1 MGLDQDV
8 EGFEPGGGGLA
19 SGRLRRDQS
28 SCGVFHGEMSLTPL
42 PALVSGK
49 LLFPDICERLIYLF
63 TERHT
68 PADAEARNPLRSVF
82 VDRTAVPSEQ
92 DRDAEIELSG
102 VAVEI
107 RQRRKLLGLS
117 QVQLAEVSHVS
128 RTVINKVEQGA
139 RVPSIRTYARLRAS
153 LGLEAPPAALIPAP
167 VPTRLDGDLVAA
179 LSAGLLMTREVSL
192 GELASALDLAIPAVR
207 ENLDRVGERLHG
219 VGFSLTEDGGTVRLW
234 PLTGAPSE
242 VVKALTVT
250 EEDAQPSPEQV
261 QILGLVA
268 YFGQMTRA
276 LIEHFRQ
283 EDSAS
288 LLDRMVKRGLLA
300 KVRSDFGVGSPNI
313 YRVTAKALRA
323 AGYPTVEAMRA
334 VIQASLSAAEQM
346 SLQNGYQ
353 EEIPGREETA
363 FGASELADSGGA
375 VAS

>member
-1 MGLDQDV
+1 
-8 EGFEPGGGGLA
+8 
-19 SGRLRRDQS
+19 
-28 SCGVFHGEMSLTPL
+28 
-42 PALVSGK
+42 
-49 LLFPDICERLIYLF
+49 
-63 TERHT
+63 
-68 PADAEARNPLRSVF
+68 

-92 DRDAEIELSG
+92 DRDAEVELSG
-102 VAVEI
+102 VALEI

-207 ENLDRVGERLHG
+207 ENLDRVAERLHG
-219 VGFSLTEDGGTVRLW
+219 VGFSLTEDGGTARLW
-234 PLTGAPSE
+234 PLAGAPSE

-300 KVRSDFGVGSPNI
+300 KARFDRGVGSPNI

-334 VIQASLSAAEQM
+334 VIQANLSAAEQT
-346 SLQNGYQ
+346 SLA
-353 EEIPGREETA
+353 REREK
-363 FGASELADSGGA
+363 
-375 VAS
+375 

>member
-1 MGLDQDV
+1 
-8 EGFEPGGGGLA
+8 
-19 SGRLRRDQS
+19 
-28 SCGVFHGEMSLTPL
+28 
-42 PALVSGK
+42 
-49 LLFPDICERLIYLF
+49 
-63 TERHT
+63 
-68 PADAEARNPLRSVF
+68 

-92 DRDAEIELSG
+92 ERDAEVELSG
-102 VAVEI
+102 VALEI
-107 RQRRKLLGLS
+107 RHRRQLLGLS
-117 QVQLAEVSHVS
+117 QVQLAEVSGVS

-179 LSAGLLMTREVSL
+179 LSAALLMTREVSL

-207 ENLDRVGERLHG
+207 ENLDRVAERLHG
-219 VGFSLTEDGGTVRLW
+219 VGFSLTDDGGTVRLW
-234 PLTGAPSE
+234 PLAGAPSE
-242 VVKALTVT
+242 VVRALTVT
-250 EEDAQPSPEQV
+250 EDDVQPSPEQV

-300 KVRSDFGVGSPNI
+300 KVRSDRGVGSPNI

-334 VIQASLSAAEQM
+334 VIQANVNAAEQTSLQNDYSDQLEALSNGRLGIAVSEDGLSAAAGE
-346 SLQNGYQ
+346 
-353 EEIPGREETA
+353 
-363 FGASELADSGGA
+363 
-375 VAS
+375 

>member
-1 MGLDQDV
+1 M
-8 EGFEPGGGGLA
+8 
-19 SGRLRRDQS
+19 
-28 SCGVFHGEMSLTPL
+28 
-42 PALVSGK
+42 SGK
-49 LLFPDICERLIYLF
+49 LLFPDICDRLIYLF
-63 TERHT
+63 TKRHT
-68 PADAEARNPLRSVF
+68 PADGEARNPLRSVF

-117 QVQLAEVSHVS
+117 QVQLAEVSQVS

-153 LGLEAPPAALIPAP
+153 LGLVAPPAALIPAP

-179 LSAGLLMTREVSL
+179 LCAGLLMTREVSL

-207 ENLDRVGERLHG
+207 ENLDRVAERLHE

-234 PLTGAPSE
+234 PLAGPPSQ
-242 VVKALTVT
+242 VVQALTVT

-300 KVRSDFGVGSPNI
+300 KVRTDRGVGSPNI

-334 VIQASLSAAEQM
+334 VIEAKLSGGEQTALQNEYQQLVAARDASGGSAARAAM
-346 SLQNGYQ
+346 GTSS
-353 EEIPGREETA
+353 P
-363 FGASELADSGGA
+363 
-375 VAS
+375 

>member
-1 MGLDQDV
+1 M
-8 EGFEPGGGGLA
+8 
-19 SGRLRRDQS
+19 
-28 SCGVFHGEMSLTPL
+28 
-42 PALVSGK
+42 
-49 LLFPDICERLIYLF
+49 
-63 TERHT
+63 
-68 PADAEARNPLRSVF
+68 
-82 VDRTAVPSEQ
+82 DRTAVPSEQ
-92 DRDAEIELSG
+92 DRDAEVELSG

-139 RVPSIRTYARLRAS
+139 RVPSIRTYARLRAP
-153 LGLEAPPAALIPAP
+153 LGLEAPLAALIPVP

-179 LSAGLLMTREVSL
+179 PCAGLLMTREVSL

-207 ENLDRVGERLHG
+207 ENLDRVAERVHG

-234 PLTGAPSE
+234 PLAGAPSE
-242 VVKALTVT
+242 VVRALTVT

-288 LLDRMVKRGLLA
+288 LLDRMVRRGLLA
-300 KVRSDFGVGSPNI
+300 KVRSDRGVGSPNI
-313 YRVTAKALRA
+313 YRVTAKALGA
-323 AGYPTVEAMRA
+323 VGYPTVEAMRA
-334 VIQASLSAAEQM
+334 VIQASLSAAEQTAM
-346 SLQNGYQ
+346 AREQ
-353 EEIPGREETA
+353 EDQR
-363 FGASELADSGGA
+363 SGVAGA
-375 VAS
+375 VPGAAQGGSGFDAA

>member
-1 MGLDQDV
+1 
-8 EGFEPGGGGLA
+8 
-19 SGRLRRDQS
+19 
-28 SCGVFHGEMSLTPL
+28 
-42 PALVSGK
+42 
-49 LLFPDICERLIYLF
+49 
-63 TERHT
+63 
-68 PADAEARNPLRSVF
+68 

-92 DRDAEIELSG
+92 DREAEIELSG
-102 VAVEI
+102 VAAEI

-167 VPTRLDGDLVAA
+167 VRTRLDGDLVAA

-207 ENLDRVGERLHG
+207 ENLDRVAERLHG

-234 PLTGAPSE
+234 PLAGAPSE
-242 VVKALTVT
+242 VVRALTVT
-250 EEDAQPSPEQV
+250 EEDTQASPEQV

-276 LIEHFRQ
+276 LIEHFRH

-288 LLDRMVKRGLLA
+288 VLDRMVKRGLLA
-300 KVRSDFGVGSPNI
+300 KVRSDRGVGSPNI

-323 AGYPTVEAMRA
+323 AGYSTVEAMRA
-334 VIQASLSAAEQM
+334 VIQANLSAAEQM
-346 SLQNGYQ
+346 SLANERGEQV
-353 EEIPGREETA
+353 
-363 FGASELADSGGA
+363 DA
-375 VAS
+375 VAGAGRGADVSDHPVATAATS

>member
-1 MGLDQDV
+1 
-8 EGFEPGGGGLA
+8 
-19 SGRLRRDQS
+19 
-28 SCGVFHGEMSLTPL
+28 
-42 PALVSGK
+42 
-49 LLFPDICERLIYLF
+49 
-63 TERHT
+63 
-68 PADAEARNPLRSVF
+68 
-82 VDRTAVPSEQ
+82 
-92 DRDAEIELSG
+92 
-102 VAVEI
+102 
-107 RQRRKLLGLS
+107 
-117 QVQLAEVSHVS
+117 
-128 RTVINKVEQGA
+128 
-139 RVPSIRTYARLRAS
+139 
-153 LGLEAPPAALIPAP
+153 
-167 VPTRLDGDLVAA
+167 
-179 LSAGLLMTREVSL
+179 
-192 GELASALDLAIPAVR
+192 
-207 ENLDRVGERLHG
+207 
-219 VGFSLTEDGGTVRLW
+219 
-234 PLTGAPSE
+234 

>member
-1 MGLDQDV
+1 M
-8 EGFEPGGGGLA
+8 
-19 SGRLRRDQS
+19 
-28 SCGVFHGEMSLTPL
+28 
-42 PALVSGK
+42 SGK

-63 TERHT
+63 TKRHT
-68 PADAEARNPLRSVF
+68 PAGGEARNPLRSVF

-92 DRDAEIELSG
+92 DREAEIELSG

-167 VPTRLDGDLVAA
+167 VRTRLDGDLVAA

-207 ENLDRVGERLHG
+207 ENLDRVAERLHG

-234 PLTGAPSE
+234 PLAGAPSE
-242 VVKALTVT
+242 VVRALTVT
-250 EEDAQPSPEQV
+250 EEDTQASPEQV

-276 LIEHFRQ
+276 LIEHFRH

-288 LLDRMVKRGLLA
+288 VLDRMVKRGLLA
-300 KVRSDFGVGSPNI
+300 KVRSDRGVGSPNI

-323 AGYPTVEAMRA
+323 AGYSTVEAMRA
-334 VIQASLSAAEQM
+334 VIQANLSAAEQM
-346 SLQNGYQ
+346 SLANERGEQV
-353 EEIPGREETA
+353 
-363 FGASELADSGGA
+363 DA
-375 VAS
+375 VAGAGRGADVSDHPVATAATS

>member
-1 MGLDQDV
+1 
-8 EGFEPGGGGLA
+8 
-19 SGRLRRDQS
+19 
-28 SCGVFHGEMSLTPL
+28 
-42 PALVSGK
+42 
-49 LLFPDICERLIYLF
+49 
-63 TERHT
+63 
-68 PADAEARNPLRSVF
+68 

-92 DRDAEIELSG
+92 DREAEIELSG

-117 QVQLAEVSHVS
+117 QVQLAELSRVS

-153 LGLEAPPAALIPAP
+153 LGLEAPPSALIPVP

-179 LSAGLLMTREVSL
+179 LCAGLLMTREVSL

-207 ENLDRVGERLHG
+207 ENLDRVAERLHG

-234 PLTGAPSE
+234 PLAGAPSE
-242 VVKALTVT
+242 VVQALTVT

-276 LIEHFRQ
+276 LVEHFRQ

-300 KVRSDFGVGSPNI
+300 KVRSDRGVGSPNI

-334 VIQASLSAAEQM
+334 VIQASLSAAEQTAIARE
-346 SLQNGYQ
+346 Q
-353 EEIPGREETA
+353 EDQ
-363 FGASELADSGGA
+363 LSGVAGA
-375 VAS
+375 VPGAAHGGSGFDAA

>member
-1 MGLDQDV
+1 M
-8 EGFEPGGGGLA
+8 PISRSRWKLA
-19 SGRLRRDQS
+19 PPPVGNSDNWLALPPSRSLR
-28 SCGVFHGEMSLTPL
+28 
-42 PALVSGK
+42 
-49 LLFPDICERLIYLF
+49 F
-63 TERHT
+63 T
-68 PADAEARNPLRSVF
+68 
-82 VDRTAVPSEQ
+82 
-92 DRDAEIELSG
+92 G

-153 LGLEAPPAALIPAP
+153 LGLEAPAAALIPAP
-167 VPTRLDGDLVAA
+167 VPTRPGGDLVAA

-207 ENLDRVGERLHG
+207 ENLDRVAERLHG

>member
-1 MGLDQDV
+1 
-8 EGFEPGGGGLA
+8 
-19 SGRLRRDQS
+19 
-28 SCGVFHGEMSLTPL
+28 
-42 PALVSGK
+42 
-49 LLFPDICERLIYLF
+49 
-63 TERHT
+63 
-68 PADAEARNPLRSVF
+68 

-107 RQRRKLLGLS
+107 RQRRRLLGLS
-117 QVQLAEVSHVS
+117 QVQLAEVSGVS

-192 GELASALDLAIPAVR
+192 GELASALDVAIPAVR
-207 ENLDRVGERLHG
+207 ENLDRVAERLHG

-234 PLTGAPSE
+234 PLAGAPTE

-250 EEDAQPSPEQV
+250 EEDTQPSPEQV

-300 KVRSDFGVGSPNI
+300 KVRSERGVGSPNI
-313 YRVTAKALRA
+313 YRMTAKALRA
-323 AGYPTVEAMRA
+323 AGYSTVEAMRA
-334 VIQASLSAAEQM
+334 VIQANLSAAEQM
-346 SLQNGYQ
+346 SLAN
-353 EEIPGREETA
+353 EREE
-363 FGASELADSGGA
+363 
-375 VAS
+375 

>member
-1 MGLDQDV
+1 MGLDLDV
-8 EGFEPGGGGLA
+8 EDLGPGGGGLA
-19 SGRLRRDQS
+19 SHRLRRDHS
-28 SCGVFHGEMSLTPL
+28 IRGVFHVEISLTPF
-42 PALVSGK
+42 AYLVSGK
-49 LLFPDICERLIYLF
+49 LLFPDICDRLIYLF
-63 TERHT
+63 TKRHT
-68 PADAEARNPLRSVF
+68 PAGGEARNPVRSVF

-92 DRDAEIELSG
+92 DRDAEMELSG
-102 VAVEI
+102 VALEI

-167 VPTRLDGDLVAA
+167 VPTRLEGDLVAA
-179 LSAGLLMTREVSL
+179 LCAGLLMTREVSL

-207 ENLDRVGERLHG
+207 ENLDRVAERLHG

-234 PLTGAPSE
+234 PLAGAPSQ
-242 VVKALTVT
+242 VVKVLTVT

-261 QILGLVA
+261 QVLGLVA

-300 KVRSDFGVGSPNI
+300 KVRSDRGVGSPNI

-334 VIQASLSAAEQM
+334 VIQASLSAAEQ
-346 SLQNGYQ
+346 
-353 EEIPGREETA
+353 TA
-363 FGASELADSGGA
+363 MASERQDQAPADTGGRA
-375 VAS
+375 RVEAEGP

>member
-1 MGLDQDV
+1 
-8 EGFEPGGGGLA
+8 
-19 SGRLRRDQS
+19 
-28 SCGVFHGEMSLTPL
+28 
-42 PALVSGK
+42 
-49 LLFPDICERLIYLF
+49 
-63 TERHT
+63 
-68 PADAEARNPLRSVF
+68 

-92 DRDAEIELSG
+92 DRDAQVELSG
-102 VAVEI
+102 VAIEI

-192 GELASALDLAIPAVR
+192 GELASAVDLAIPAVR
-207 ENLDRVGERLHG
+207 ENLDRVAERLHG

-234 PLTGAPSE
+234 PLAGAPSE

-250 EEDAQPSPEQV
+250 EEDAQPSSPEQV

-288 LLDRMVKRGLLA
+288 LLDRLVKRGLLA
-300 KVRSDFGVGSPNI
+300 KVRADRGVGSPNI

-334 VIQASLSAAEQM
+334 VIEAKLSAGEQTT
-346 SLQNGYQ
+346 LA
-353 EEIPGREETA
+353 REYEDRLS
-363 FGASELADSGGA
+363 GVASEVERDARA
-375 VAS
+375 AE